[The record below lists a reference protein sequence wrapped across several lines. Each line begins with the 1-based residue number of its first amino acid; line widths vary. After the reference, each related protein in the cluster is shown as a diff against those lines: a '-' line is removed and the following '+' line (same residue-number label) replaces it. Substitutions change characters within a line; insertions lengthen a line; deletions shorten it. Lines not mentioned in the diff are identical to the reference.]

1 MDLLNSKGPRK
12 IKNGQHPVSILRRFD
27 NSLYWCWLCP
37 YYSSLII
44 LSTCVNSATVP
55 TFIQEFD
62 LKLTNHLVAKM
73 IHPIPI
79 PILRLRCSGWCATIR
94 AFGPKTGTPS
104 ALRWAPFRSPWK
116 KRSCGAAARWGGT
129 GQVMSP
135 TEYLSGVGRRCGLG
149 QKKT

>member
-1 MDLLNSKGPRK
+1 MFATFYFPPCFFCWFYSIIIPPSIHCKLTSGIPVDLGNPKGPMANTLCLSWGDWA
-12 IKNGQHPVSILRRFD
+12 IGLWSSLIY

-37 YYSSLII
+37 CYSSLII

-62 LKLTNHLVAKM
+62 HKLTNHLVVKM

-79 PILRLRCSGWCATIR
+79 PILRLRRSGWCATIR

-104 ALRWAPFRSPWK
+104 ALRWAPFRSP
-116 KRSCGAAARWGGT
+116 
-129 GQVMSP
+129 
-135 TEYLSGVGRRCGLG
+135 
-149 QKKT
+149 